1 MDELAIDF
9 LEGKVLRG
17 EQELM
22 TLEELL
28 FLLHSAKQYNDMFP
42 IAESEAFV
50 GELRER
56 IGTGFTREQMEE
68 HKAMIKEFIGGSADD

>member
-1 MDELAIDF
+1 MDELTIDF

-28 FLLHSAKQYNDMFP
+28 FLLHSAKKYNDMFP
-42 IAESEAFV
+42 IEESESFI

-56 IGTGFTREQMEE
+56 IELGFTREQMEE
-68 HKAMIKEFIGGSADD
+68 HKAEIRKFMQGRTYR